1 MYDSDVLGQPYDV
14 TEVRIVQVKNEER
27 KMIQFRMRDTWYFF
41 LNRNWLLMYLGFN
54 NSNVVFNSGNEV
66 ACCLWGSYAEK
77 IEQYAQESDIEN
89 YVFLLRFAK
98 ITEFRGIYLI
108 YYMFILFLRP
118 YLSNIGIEIFNIV
131 GDIQVTNA
139 FDATVLDL
147 NPTVPEADVFKDK

>member
-1 MYDSDVLGQPYDV
+1 M
-14 TEVRIVQVKNEER
+14 
-27 KMIQFRMRDTWYFF
+27 F
-41 LNRNWLLMYLGFN
+41 
-54 NSNVVFNSGNEV
+54 
-66 ACCLWGSYAEK
+66 
-77 IEQYAQESDIEN
+77 
-89 YVFLLRFAK
+89 FLLRFAK